1 MIYPNITSPKEL
13 IYNRV
18 SILNKISSLYQM
30 NVIKTT
36 NENVRNHLKTI
47 FTVCFQGAPPK
58 MYLLN
63 NQVNI

>member
-1 MIYPNITSPKEL
+1 MIYPDITSPKEL

-47 FTVCFQGAPPK
+47 FTVCF
-58 MYLLN
+58 
-63 NQVNI
+63 